1 MQTVVIDMKILLLI
15 INTPS
20 CEQLV
25 RKNLNSLAGIYFPDI
40 STNFFIDLQ
49 EKVSQLERTINQISE
64 LKGFMLAVGNSQIFL
79 KLLYHFLQTTF
90 IQFILPSFNVH
101 FKNLL

>member
-20 CEQLV
+20 CEKLV

-49 EKVSQLERTINQISE
+49 EKVSQLERTINQISK
-64 LKGFMLAVGNSQIFL
+64 LKGFMLAVCNSQIFL
-79 KLLYHFLQTTF
+79 KLLYHFLQTT
-90 IQFILPSFNVH
+90 L
-101 FKNLL
+101 KKTK

>member
-1 MQTVVIDMKILLLI
+1 MQTVVIDMKILLLKILLLI

-40 STNFFIDLQ
+40 STNFCIDLQ

-64 LKGFMLAVGNSQIFL
+64 LKGFMLAVCNSQIFL
-79 KLLYHFLQTTF
+79 KLLYHFLQTT
-90 IQFILPSFNVH
+90 L
-101 FKNLL
+101 KKTK

>member
-49 EKVSQLERTINQISE
+49 EKVSQLERTIINQISE
-64 LKGFMLAVGNSQIFL
+64 LKGFMLAVCNSQIFL
-79 KLLYHFLQTTF
+79 KLLYHFLQTT
-90 IQFILPSFNVH
+90 L
-101 FKNLL
+101 KKTK

>member
-49 EKVSQLERTINQISE
+49 EKVSQLERTIINYQISE
-64 LKGFMLAVGNSQIFL
+64 LKGFMLAVCNSQIFL
-79 KLLYHFLQTTF
+79 KLLYHFLQTT
-90 IQFILPSFNVH
+90 L
-101 FKNLL
+101 KKTK

>member
-25 RKNLNSLAGIYFPDI
+25 RKNLNSLGGIYFPDI

-49 EKVSQLERTINQISE
+49 EKVSQLERTIIINQISE
-64 LKGFMLAVGNSQIFL
+64 LKGFILAVCNSQIFL
-79 KLLYHFLQTTF
+79 KLLYHFLQTT
-90 IQFILPSFNVH
+90 L
-101 FKNLL
+101 KKTK